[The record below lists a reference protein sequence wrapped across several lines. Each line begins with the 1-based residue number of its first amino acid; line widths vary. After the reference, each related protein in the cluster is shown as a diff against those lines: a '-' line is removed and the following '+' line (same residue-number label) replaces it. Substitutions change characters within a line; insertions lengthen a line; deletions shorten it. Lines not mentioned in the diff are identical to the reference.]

1 MRLNKNDMLAVGDV
15 EGIPIVTVVWAAAAT
30 RRRPA

>member
-15 EGIPIVTVVWAAAAT
+15 EGIPIVTAARAAAAT